1 MSITASEDKRLNS
14 KRIVIYLVITFVLT
28 YAAEILVIAP
38 LWGSADMTEALIAQN
53 LTATVMMIPAFAV
66 VLTRLITKEGFFV
79 NGLYL
84 ACSIKKNWKYFL
96 FIWFGSA
103 LLVILGAALYFVI
116 FPSKFDPNMS
126 YISATI
132 WAQAQMEVS
141 KEELQAT
148 MILQFVTGIL
158 LSPFINAVNCFGEE
172 WGWRGYLLPKMQK
185 QFSIVPTLL
194 ISGVIWGL
202 WHAPLTVLGHNYG
215 VGYPGFPI
223 TGILMMCLFCTVL
236 GIIFSY
242 VTIKTK
248 SCIPAVMGHG
258 LINGFASIGI
268 CFTSVENPFNVFLG
282 PAPTGLIGL
291 SGFTAVAVYLLIKL
305 HKEEKTEAKQEENA

>member
-1 MSITASEDKRLNS
+1 MEDKKINS
-14 KRIVIYLVITFVLT
+14 KRILIYLIITFLLT
-28 YAAEILVIAP
+28 YSAEIFVIAP
-38 LWGSADMTEALIAQN
+38 LWGSTDMTAALIAQN

-66 VLTRLITKEGFFV
+66 VLTRLITKEGFSV
-79 NGLYL
+79 KGLYL
-84 ACSIKKNWKYFL
+84 ACSIRKNWKYIL
-96 FIWFGSA
+96 FSWFGLA
-103 LLVILGAALYFVI
+103 LLILLGAALYFVI
-116 FPSKFDPNMS
+116 FPSKFDPDMG
-126 YISATI
+126 YVSATI
-132 WAQAQMEVS
+132 WAQTQMEVS

-172 WGWRGYLLPKMQK
+172 WGWRGYLLPKMLK
-185 QFSIVPTLL
+185 QFSVVPTLL

-223 TGILMMCLFCTVL
+223 TGILMMCVFCTVL

-242 VTIKTK
+242 ITIKTG

-268 CFTSVENPFNVFLG
+268 IFTSMEDPFNVFLG
-282 PAPTGLIGL
+282 PAPTGIIGL
-291 SGFTAVAVYLLIKL
+291 AGFVAVAVYLLIKL
-305 HKEEKTEAKQEENA
+305 HREEKNKINEAEKA

>member
-1 MSITASEDKRLNS
+1 MNITASEDKKLNS
-14 KRIVIYLVITFVLT
+14 RRIIIYLAITFILT
-28 YAAEILVIAP
+28 YATEIFIIAP

-53 LTATVMMIPAFAV
+53 LTASVMMIPALSV
-66 VLTRLITKEGFFV
+66 VLTRLITQEGFAV
-79 NGLYL
+79 GGLYL

-96 FIWFGSA
+96 FVWFGSA
-103 LLVILGAALYFVI
+103 LCILLGAALYFVI
-116 FPSKFDPNMS
+116 FPSKFDPDMS
-126 YISATI
+126 YVSATI
-132 WAQAQMEVS
+132 WAQAQVEVS

-148 MILQFVTGIL
+148 MIAQFVTGIL

-172 WGWRGYLLPKMQK
+172 FGWRGYLLPKMLK
-185 QFSIVPTLL
+185 QFSVVPTLL

-215 VGYPGFPI
+215 VGYPGFPV
-223 TGILMMCLFCTVL
+223 TGILMMCVFCTVL

-258 LINGFASIGI
+258 LVNGFASIGI
-268 CFTSVENPFNVFLG
+268 CFTSLEDPFNVFLG
-282 PAPTGLIGL
+282 PAPTGVIGL
-291 SGFTAVAVYLLIKL
+291 AGFAAVAVYLLVKL
-305 HKEEKTEAKQEENA
+305 YQEEKAKEKMAENA